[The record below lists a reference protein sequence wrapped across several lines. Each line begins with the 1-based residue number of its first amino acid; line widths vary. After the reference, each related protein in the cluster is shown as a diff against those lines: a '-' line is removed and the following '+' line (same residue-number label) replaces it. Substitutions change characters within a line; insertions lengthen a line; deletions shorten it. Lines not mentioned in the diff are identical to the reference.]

1 MDCFPQIRQGLW
13 KRKEKDQKKLT
24 NKNSIAIIKAKKT
37 FQQEKL
43 GHEEKMDNRDCGGGD
58 GGSLCTGIFRL

>member
-13 KRKEKDQKKLT
+13 KREGSKEVDEQKFYCYNKGKENIAARKD
-24 NKNSIAIIKAKKT
+24 
-37 FQQEKL
+37 L